1 MFTVK
6 CGNIIPQCSV
16 LHFLKK
22 LCDLDPTYN
31 CSSRVS
37 CAVVNDCNKQQKVE
51 SHRPFQER
59 GAIARTHPHTC
70 ANVFKHVINCTCK

>member
-1 MFTVK
+1 M
-6 CGNIIPQCSV
+6 
-16 LHFLKK
+16 
-22 LCDLDPTYN
+22 N

-70 ANVFKHVINCTCK
+70 ANVFKLVIKSHVQMKLLATRVSFVIACV